1 MAPAPT
7 DCATCHKLRQAAPP
21 ADFDAKLSARMAV
34 TDRVTLDAWRGR
46 HSAGTFRHEF
56 QSHSEMSCDTCH
68 NVQAMN
74 TLDQSTKRVPVAACA
89 TCHVTATADDG
100 GVMNYEVNSR
110 KTNPAFQC
118 VKCHVVFGKQPVP
131 KSHTQ
136 AIVDAGGTP

>member
-7 DCATCHKLRQAAPP
+7 DCATCHKLKQPPPP

-34 TDRVTLDAWRGR
+34 TDRVTLDAWRSR

-68 NVQAMN
+68 NVQTIN
-74 TLDQSTKRVPVAACA
+74 TLDPTTKRVPVSACA

-110 KTNPAFQC
+110 KTDPAFQC

-136 AIVDAGGTP
+136 AIIDAGGTP